1 MESLFPMFLGAEVV
15 AHAAGEVAEEE
26 IVKQE
31 EPKIDSDRIC
41 STLLSI
47 AGEIMMSKLA
57 HEVDAL
63 VVKFMDIF
71 LLDFGKWDSSAV
83 FAKMKESEFEE
94 CLKEVFCEAI
104 KRSTESKSDLERLSS
119 WMVATD
125 ISLGGHL
132 DSLVFHCT
140 IK

>member
-1 MESLFPMFLGAEVV
+1 MESLFPMFLGAGVV
-15 AHAAGEVAEEE
+15 AQAAGEAAEED

-31 EPKIDSDRIC
+31 EPVFDSDRIC
-41 STLLSI
+41 CTLLGI
-47 AGEIMMSKLA
+47 AGEIMMNKLA
-57 HEVDAL
+57 QDVDAL

-83 FAKMKESEFEE
+83 FARMKESEFEG
-94 CLKEVFCEAI
+94 CLKEVLCEAI
-104 KRSTESKSDLERLSS
+104 KRSTKSKSDLERVSS